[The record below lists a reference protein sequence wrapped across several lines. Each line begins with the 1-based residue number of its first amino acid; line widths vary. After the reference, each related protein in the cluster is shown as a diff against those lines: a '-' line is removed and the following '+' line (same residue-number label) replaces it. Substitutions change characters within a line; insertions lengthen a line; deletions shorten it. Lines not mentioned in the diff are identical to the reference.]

1 MLTGIIV
8 GALVQPDGRDVM
20 AVSDETKSCMHGSA
34 AQGEADFST
43 DARFFSSDVVD
54 CDTAHSMNANEI
66 PEASVQTW
74 AGFIFMCIGMFMAIL
89 DIQIVATSLPT
100 IQSALDIGTDQMIW
114 IQTAYLTAE
123 IVAIPLTGFL
133 TAKLGMR
140 WLFVTAVSVF
150 TVASIGCSQS
160 DTFESLI
167 AWRIIQGFAGGTLI
181 PAVFSAVFLLFPQRS
196 QGIATTFAG
205 VLAVFAPTVGPIV
218 GGWITETYSWHWLFR
233 INIVPG
239 IVVAIGAAITLRG
252 PVSNKRSARSV
263 DAAALTL
270 LAVGL
275 TALQIGLKDAPTVG
289 WLSPMVASL
298 LLGFV
303 VCSAW
308 FIWRTIRASGPLVEL
323 RCFKD
328 RNFAIGCALSF
339 ILGVGLFGSTYL
351 MPFFLGL
358 VREHNALRI
367 GEIMLVTGIAQL
379 LTAPLAV
386 YLEQRIGA
394 RTLTFFGFA
403 LFGAGLLMST
413 TQTADTDFAGMFW
426 PQVLRGVAVM
436 FCLLPPTRMALG
448 RLSPELVADG
458 SGLFNLMRNLGGAIG
473 LALIDTTIFSRAATY
488 GARIADQLR
497 AGNIETAVR
506 IGIPRD
512 AFIEQIG
519 TPPDEFTQ
527 EMIRPLVEQ
536 YALVEAINDAWL
548 LIGVLTALAVIL
560 VLFVREIPAQAS
572 VKA

>member
-1 MLTGIIV
+1 
-8 GALVQPDGRDVM
+8 
-20 AVSDETKSCMHGSA
+20 
-34 AQGEADFST
+34 
-43 DARFFSSDVVD
+43 
-54 CDTAHSMNANEI
+54 MNGNAK
-66 PEASVQTW
+66 PEASLRTW

-100 IQSALDIGTDQMIW
+100 IQGALEIGTDQMIW

-133 TAKLGMR
+133 TARLGMR
-140 WLFVTAVSVF
+140 WLFVSGVTVF
-150 TVASIGCSQS
+150 TVASVGCSES
-160 DTFESLI
+160 ETFASLI
-167 AWRIIQGFAGGTLI
+167 GWRIVQGFAGGTLI
-181 PAVFSAVFLLFPQRS
+181 PAVFSAVFLLFPVRS
-196 QGIATTFAG
+196 QGIATTIAG
-205 VLAVFAPTVGPIV
+205 VAAVFAPTVGPIV

-239 IVVAIGAAITLRG
+239 ILAAVGAAVTLRG
-252 PVSNKRSARSV
+252 PSSNMRVARSV

-275 TALQIGLKDAPTVG
+275 ISLQIGLKDAPTAG
-289 WLSPMVASL
+289 WLSPAVAAL
-298 LLGFV
+298 LLGFALS
-303 VCSAW
+303 CAW
-308 FIWRTIRASGPLVEL
+308 FVWRTARSSDPLVEL
-323 RCFKD
+323 RCFRD
-328 RNFAIGCALSF
+328 RNFAIGCSLSF

-358 VREHNALRI
+358 VREHDALRI

-379 LTAPLAV
+379 IAAPIAV

-394 RTLTFFGFA
+394 RTLTVFGFV
-403 LFGAGLLMST
+403 LFAIGLLMST
-413 TQTADTDFAGMFW
+413 TQTAETDFAEMFL
-426 PQVLRGVAVM
+426 PQVLRGVAIM

-488 GARIADQLR
+488 GEQIVEQLK
-497 AGNIETAVR
+497 AGNVEIAVR

-512 AFIEQIG
+512 AFVEQLGI
-519 TPPDEFTQ
+519 PPDEFTQ
-527 EMIRPLVEQ
+527 EMIRPLVERQ
-536 YALVEAINDAWL
+536 ALVQAINDAWL

-560 VLFVREIPAQAS
+560 VFFVRRIPLENTGAVDGIGTGDGS
-572 VKA
+572 